1 MFLFNRQENNTLIYD
16 KRAFRAR
23 LKCLLGFTPSN
34 LRLYEMAFIHRSA
47 SCRLPDGTR
56 INNERLE
63 YLGDAI
69 LDTILSEYL
78 FHKYPDANEGFL
90 TKTRAK
96 IVNREQLNQLALA
109 LGFEE
114 IVVSHLTSPNP
125 TYNLYGDALEALV
138 GALFIDRGYKRTK
151 TFFIKCVL
159 EKHLDLNQVLQS
171 ETDYKSL
178 ILEWGQK
185 QKQTVTFECLEE
197 TDPAIHKSFFN
208 VSLLINDVVTGYGRG
223 TSKKEA
229 EQDASLKAW
238 NNLNSGVKE

>member
-1 MFLFNRQENNTLIYD
+1 VFLFRKQENSTLIYD

-23 LKCLLGFTPSN
+23 LKCLLGFAPSN

-56 INNERLE
+56 VNNERLE

-78 FHKYPDANEGFL
+78 FHNYPDANEGFL

-96 IVNREQLNQLALA
+96 IVNREQLNQIALSM
-109 LGFEE
+109 GFEE

-138 GALFIDRGYKRTK
+138 GALFIDRGYDRTK
-151 TFFIKCVL
+151 QYFIKYVL
-159 EKHLDLNQVLQS
+159 EKHLNLFQVLQS

-185 QKQTVTFECLEE
+185 QKQTLVFECTEE
-197 TDPAIHKSFFN
+197 TDPATHKSIFN
-208 VSLLINDVVTGYGRG
+208 ISLLINSIVTGTGKG
-223 TSKKEA
+223 SSKKEA
-229 EQDASLKAW
+229 EQEASMKAW
-238 NNLNSGVKE
+238 INLNSDGKE

>member
-1 MFLFNRQENNTLIYD
+1 VFLFNSQENNTLIYD

-23 LKCLLGFTPSN
+23 LKCLLGFIPSN

-56 INNERLE
+56 VNNERLE

-78 FHKYPDANEGFL
+78 FHKYPDTSEGFL

-96 IVNREQLNQLALA
+96 IVNREQLNQLALS

-138 GALFIDRGYKRTK
+138 GALFIDRGYNK
-151 TFFIKCVL
+151 TRKFFISHVL
-159 EKHLDLNQVLQS
+159 EKHLNLNQVLES

-185 QKQTVTFECLEE
+185 QKQIVAFECTEE
-197 TDPAIHKSFFN
+197 TDGNTHKSVFN
-208 VSLLINDVVTGYGRG
+208 VSLLVNDVICGTGRG
-223 TSKKEA
+223 NSKKEA
-229 EQDASLKAW
+229 EQDASMKAW
-238 NNLNSGVKE
+238 TTLNSNSKE

>member
-1 MFLFNRQENNTLIYD
+1 
-16 KRAFRAR
+16 
-23 LKCLLGFTPSN
+23 
-34 LRLYEMAFIHRSA
+34 
-47 SCRLPDGTR
+47 LPDGTR
-56 INNERLE
+56 VNNERLE

-78 FHKYPDANEGFL
+78 FHKYPDTNEGFL

-96 IVNREQLNQLALA
+96 IVNREQLNQLALS

-125 TYNLYGDALEALV
+125 TYNLFGDALEALV
-138 GALFIDRGYKRTK
+138 GALFIDRGYKKTR
-151 TFFIKCVL
+151 TFFIKNVL
-159 EKHLDLNQVLQS
+159 EKHLDLNQVLRS

-185 QKQTVTFECLEE
+185 QKQAVTFECFEE
-197 TDPAIHKSFFN
+197 TDPATHKSFFN
-208 VSLLINDVVTGYGRG
+208 VSLLINDAVTGYGRG

-229 EQDASLKAW
+229 EQDASMKAW
-238 NNLNSGVKE
+238 NNLNSGGKE